1 MGKSKEHVELKGS
14 CLCGAHRY
22 RAMGQLMGFYHCHC
36 SRCRKASGTGHAS
49 NILLQ
54 PGQLELAGDRDRIG
68 VYKVPGAARFA
79 SRFCRECGGP
89 LPRFERES
97 AFVVAPAGTLDEP
110 ITLQPQARI
119 FWASRAA
126 WSCSG
131 QALPE
136 FAGFPAQD

>member
-1 MGKSKEHVELKGS
+1 MGKSKEHVELKGA

-22 RAMGQLMGFYHCHC
+22 RAAGQLMGFYHCHC
-36 SRCRKASGTGHAS
+36 SHCRKAGGTGHAS

-79 SRFCRECGGP
+79 SRFCRDCGGP
-89 LPRFERES
+89 PPGFERES
-97 AFVVAPAGTLDEP
+97 AFVVAPAGALDEP
-110 ITLQPQARI
+110 ITLQPRARI
-119 FWASRAA
+119 FCASRAA

-136 FAGFPAQD
+136 FAGFPARD